1 MRRELSKEQLGKLI
15 NCMKKTGSNTI
26 D

>member
-1 MRRELSKEQLGKLI
+1 
-15 NCMKKTGSNTI
+15 MKKTGSNF